1 MKKSLKSAFVVVF
14 AAVAGYG
21 VYTSQKSDAIS
32 DLMLVNADALANGES
47 GGSGKIYCCGNYGV
61 CMRVI
66 DSSGKIRE
74 VAGVESSV
82 PCV

>member
-1 MKKSLKSAFVVVF
+1 MKKSLKIAFVVVF

-47 GGSGKIYCCGNYGV
+47 GGSGKI
-61 CMRVI
+61 
-66 DSSGKIRE
+66 
-74 VAGVESSV
+74 
-82 PCV
+82 